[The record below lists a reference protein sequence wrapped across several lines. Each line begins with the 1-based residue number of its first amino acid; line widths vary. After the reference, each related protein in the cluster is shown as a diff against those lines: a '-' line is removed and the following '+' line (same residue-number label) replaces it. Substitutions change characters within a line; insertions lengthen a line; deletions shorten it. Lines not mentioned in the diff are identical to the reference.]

1 LEDSIVY
8 GSLYLNVKRQAEMN
22 AEEKQN
28 VGASQCSIVLKLLTA
43 LFALSFVVVH
53 SVVNVLEF
61 LPLYTQWY
69 I

>member
-1 LEDSIVY
+1 MS
-8 GSLYLNVKRQAEMN
+8 

-28 VGASQCSIVLKLLTA
+28 IGASECSIVLKLLTTF
-43 LFALSFVVVH
+43 FALSFVVVH
-53 SVVNVLEF
+53 SVVNVFEF